1 MATTSTRLSKQARR
15 EQLLNTAVTIVR
27 TQGAD
32 GLTLVTLAEAAGVSR
47 PIVYD
52 HFGTRPGL
60 LLALYR
66 RLDERHRAAIAE
78 ALQETGP
85 TAGEIARVISAAY
98 FACATDMPELGSIS
112 AALKGNPEMGTIQR
126 EMLGSYTDL
135 MAAELLPHSALA
147 PEALR
152 LRCVGVLGAAE
163 AVAAEL
169 NRGRASADD
178 AVTALSDLIMGG
190 LGTRTDR

>member
-27 TQGAD
+27 TRGAD

-78 ALQETGP
+78 ALQEAGP

-112 AALKGNPEMGTIQR
+112 AALKGNPEMGTVQR

-135 MAAELLPHSALA
+135 MAAALLPHSGLA

-178 AVTALSDLIMGG
+178 AVTALTDLIVGG